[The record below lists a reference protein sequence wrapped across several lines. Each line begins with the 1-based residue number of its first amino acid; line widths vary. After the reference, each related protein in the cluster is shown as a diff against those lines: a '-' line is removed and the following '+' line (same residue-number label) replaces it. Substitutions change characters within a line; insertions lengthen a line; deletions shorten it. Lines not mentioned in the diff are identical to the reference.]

1 MSLASRRV
9 SPYVE
14 QRADLRG
21 LPPFPMRLSLRD
33 QQSLTA
39 ALGTQGR
46 HKHGLRGVRMSKWQE
61 DRDRSLA
68 VEAGL
73 FLMTQK
79 SGEVDV
85 SAPSLSH
92 PGLCP
97 PTAPA
102 TAPSVGPGDVSRGGE
117 VSCREESKASMS
129 SQMSHP
135 MTATFLILHK
145 PKEVI
150 PGEGN
155 SGPPPH
161 SMSQPSWPIFRPF
174 L

>member
-1 MSLASRRV
+1 
-9 SPYVE
+9 
-14 QRADLRG
+14 
-21 LPPFPMRLSLRD
+21 MR
-33 QQSLTA
+33 
-39 ALGTQGR
+39 
-46 HKHGLRGVRMSKWQE
+46 KWQE
-61 DRDRSLA
+61 DRDRSPA

-73 FLMTQK
+73 FLMAQK
-79 SGEVDV
+79 RGEVDV
-85 SAPSLSH
+85 SAPGLSH

-102 TAPSVGPGDVSRGGE
+102 TVPSVGPGDVSRGWE
-117 VSCREESKASMS
+117 VSCREESKACLS

-155 SGPPPH
+155 SGTHPPH
-161 SMSQPSWPIFRPF
+161 TP
-174 L
+174 